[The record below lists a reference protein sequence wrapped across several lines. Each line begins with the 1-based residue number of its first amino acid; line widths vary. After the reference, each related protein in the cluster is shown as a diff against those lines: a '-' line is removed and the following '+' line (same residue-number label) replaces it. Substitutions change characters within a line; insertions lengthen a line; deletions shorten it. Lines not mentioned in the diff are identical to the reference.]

1 MKKHRQQVKRGKIS
15 STSNL
20 FLEWSITSDLKG
32 LTSNFKMALYFLKL
46 KIQRGLRKLKTQQP
60 LNVHITIWEDS
71 NICNGKPVKS
81 KTKALS
87 EAMVEALLEALSEA
101 LSKALSE
108 ALSGTLSEAMVEAL
122 SEAMVEALSEAMVE
136 ALSEAMVEAL
146 SEPMVEAMVK
156 AKLPMRRSMRLM
168 RRPMRRPTSHQFRP
182 LMMISS
188 TTLTVPM

>member
-1 MKKHRQQVKRGKIS
+1 
-15 STSNL
+15 
-20 FLEWSITSDLKG
+20 
-32 LTSNFKMALYFLKL
+32 MALYFLKL

-81 KTKALS
+81 KTK
-87 EAMVEALLEALSEA
+87 
-101 LSKALSE
+101 
-108 ALSGTLSEAMVEAL
+108 AL

-168 RRPMRRPTSHQFRP
+168 RRPMRRPTSH
-182 LMMISS
+182 
-188 TTLTVPM
+188 